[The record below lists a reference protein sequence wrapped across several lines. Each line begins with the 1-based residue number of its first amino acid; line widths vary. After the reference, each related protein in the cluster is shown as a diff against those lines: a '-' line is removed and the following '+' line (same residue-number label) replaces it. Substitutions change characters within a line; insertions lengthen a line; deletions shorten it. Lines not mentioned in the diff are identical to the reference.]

1 MNDKDKKIRTFIAL
15 ELSDESREE
24 FARIAGILME
34 AKADVKWVK
43 PASIHLTLKFLG
55 YVDEG
60 KITRIS
66 ERLKDIVS
74 GVEPFDVILE
84 GIGVFPKWDYV
95 KVLWVGLGEGAARVK
110 ELALRTEEVMQH
122 EGFEKEK
129 REYSPHLTLGR
140 IRSAKNKKELRKQA
154 ETVEVKPVT
163 SHISRIILFKSEL
176 SPEGAVYTELASVA
190 FAG

>member
-1 MNDKDKKIRTFIAL
+1 MNDKDKKVRAFIAL
-15 ELSDESREE
+15 ELSDEAREE
-24 FARIAGILME
+24 FSRITGILEE

-55 YVDEG
+55 YVNEE
-60 KITRIS
+60 KIASIS

-74 GVEPFDVILE
+74 GAVPFDVVLE

-95 KVLWVGLGEGAARVK
+95 KVLWVGLAEGSARVK
-110 ELALRTEEVMQH
+110 ELALKTEQVMQA

-140 IRSAKNKKELRKQA
+140 IRSAKNKKELRNQA
-154 ETVEVKPVT
+154 ETIKVKPVK

-176 SPEGAVYTELASVA
+176 SPEGAVYSELASVD
-190 FAG
+190 FA